1 MAAEPQR
8 HEPTQQVAGEADI
21 LEAAHEMMRLAI
33 RMEELGE
40 DTSAQARTAVAL
52 IRQTVAAWERLRVLA
67 QEGQPSSARNGRV
80 AKAQARVDY
89 LTGACLGFQQ
99 ENHRDPSRSAQTIA
113 AAALL
118 IGKLRLHP
126 YMRPDPKPALERARK
141 LLAEVEQLD
150 AQALN

>member
-1 MAAEPQR
+1 MSAEPQR
-8 HEPTQQVAGEADI
+8 HEPTREVAGEADI
-21 LEAAHEMMRLAI
+21 LEAAHEMVRLAI

-52 IRQTVAAWERLRVLA
+52 IREAVAAWERLRVLA
-67 QEGQPSSARNGRV
+67 RVGQSSSGWDGRL

-99 ENHRDPSRSAQTIA
+99 ENHRDPSRSVQTIA
-113 AAALL
+113 AAAWL
-118 IGKLRLHP
+118 IGKLQLHP
-126 YMRPDPKPALERARK
+126 YMRPDPRPAVVRARK
-141 LLAEVEQLD
+141 ILAEVEQLD